1 MSRKLK
7 VLHFADAH
15 IDMANWG
22 KHDPQTGLPVRV
34 MDFLHALDR
43 IIDAAITG
51 RVDLVLFAGDAYKD
65 RNPQPTFQREWG
77 KRIMRL
83 SAAKIPT
90 VLLVGNH
97 DVAPALGRAHTMQEF
112 RTLDVPHIHIADDFM
127 ALDPAELGLPVHI
140 LAIPWVSRSKMMRRE
155 EVAGK
160 TTEEIFTQME
170 DILADWLDDELE
182 KASDYPRI
190 LLAHASVEGAKY
202 GTERMV
208 MLGQEMVLSGG
219 MVRDRRLDYVA
230 LGHIHKHQ
238 SLNGDRHPPAV
249 YPGSIERIDFG
260 EASDTKG
267 FVLAEIGRGEA
278 TWEFI
283 PLPTRPYYDL
293 PVEVTSAD
301 QFMAEVMDQLPAG
314 DKVAGAMVRVR
325 LTYPYDWEALVDE
338 QAIYAHLS
346 PAFNVQIQKNRQV
359 SRRARLGDTA
369 GVESLSHEELLNI
382 YWQTI
387 DLDSEETEAMQALA
401 KELFTGL
408 KA

>member
-22 KHDPQTGLPVRV
+22 RHDPQTGLPVRV
-34 MDFLHALDR
+34 MDFLHSLDR
-43 IIDAAITG
+43 IVDAAIDG
-51 RVDLVLFAGDAYKD
+51 GVDLVLFAGDAYKD

-77 KRIMRL
+77 RRIMRL
-83 SAAKIPT
+83 AEAEIPT

-112 RTLDVPHIHIADDFM
+112 RTLNVPYIHIADDFL
-127 ALDPAELGLPVHI
+127 ALDPADLGIPVKI

-155 EVAGK
+155 AVAGK
-160 TTEEIFTQME
+160 TTTEIFTQME
-170 DILADWLDDELE
+170 DILRDWMDDQLA
-182 KASDYPRI
+182 KASDEPRI

-219 MVRDRRLDYVA
+219 MVRDSRLDYVA

-260 EASDTKG
+260 EAGDKKG
-267 FVLAEIGRGEA
+267 YVLAEVGRGET
-278 TWEFI
+278 TWEFV
-283 PLPTRPYYDL
+283 PLPTRPFYDL
-293 PVEVTSAD
+293 SVEVSSAD
-301 QFMAEVMDQLPAG
+301 QFMAEVMAQLPAG
-314 DKVAGAMVRVR
+314 EKVAGAMVRVR

-387 DLDSEETEAMQALA
+387 DLDTEETEAMQGLA
-401 KELFTGL
+401 RDLFAQMKE
-408 KA
+408 